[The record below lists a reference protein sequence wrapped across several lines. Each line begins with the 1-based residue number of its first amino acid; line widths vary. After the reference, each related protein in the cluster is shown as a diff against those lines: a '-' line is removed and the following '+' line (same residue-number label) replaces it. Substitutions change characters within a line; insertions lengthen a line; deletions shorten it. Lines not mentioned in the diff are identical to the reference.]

1 MASPGTHIKFTAVI
15 MLALLA
21 VSIMAQSGNRPHAN
35 ASGGVQVGV
44 IARRDDNRSSPITSK
59 DVAIFDNGAEQ
70 SIRNFTPD
78 PSPARIVLLVDNSLS
93 IRADV
98 EKLEQAAREFAYEIF
113 EGDKLLI
120 VGYDEQAEIVSDWT
134 DDAKA
139 IEASLKLFRKKGQP
153 HLFDAIRA
161 VVEEALRPLPSQKRI
176 IIVISDGLDRGSKA
190 TFEQTLAELQ
200 AENIMVYAVQAVDR
214 TRGAIRRDVPK
225 PKVVID
231 KLAEGTGGQIFSI
244 DEPQLAAKAICD
256 ELRKN
261 RYTLLCSFKRAF
273 RHAAGI
279 AGRGKPGNHRE
290 SEVNAAAKLA
300 FLARVQIK
308 KPRHY
313 QQDQQFHEDEEPE
326 NERAIFEERVRISYV
341 GSNDQATEDP
351 YYLPFSIPPR
361 HYFSFNNPDSQCITF
376 NAYCLLS
383 LPGTFIPIGRLFAPA
398 ICAESIAASPWI
410 TTRPL
415 PCLKASA

>member
-1 MASPGTHIKFTAVI
+1 MCSRRSSKHGFIAVLAILLLTASILG
-15 MLALLA
+15 
-21 VSIMAQSGNRPHAN
+21 QSGNRPNAN
-35 ASGGVQVGV
+35 AANGVLVGV
-44 IARRDDNRSSPITSK
+44 VARRDDKKGVPITSK
-59 DVAIFDNGAEQ
+59 EVSVYDNGIEQ

-98 EKLEQAAREFAYEIF
+98 ERLEQSAREFAYEIY

-161 VVEEALRPLPSQKRI
+161 VVEEALRPLPAQKRI

-200 AENIMVYAVQAVDR
+200 SENIMVYAVQAVDR

-225 PKVVID
+225 PRVVID

-244 DEPQLAAKAICD
+244 EDPQVAAKAICD
-256 ELRKN
+256 ELRQN
-261 RYTLLCSFKRAF
+261 RYVL
-273 RHAAGI
+273 
-279 AGRGKPGNHRE
+279 
-290 SEVNAAAKLA
+290 
-300 FLARVQIK
+300 
-308 KPRHY
+308 
-313 QQDQQFHEDEEPE
+313 
-326 NERAIFEERVRISYV
+326 SYV
-341 GSNDQATEDP
+341 PSSAPFGQARS
-351 YYLPFSIPPR
+351 LLVLG
-361 HYFSFNNPDSQCITF
+361 NQGITVR
-376 NAYCLLS
+376 S
-383 LPGTFIPIGRLFAPA
+383 KSMQQPH
-398 ICAESIAASPWI
+398 
-410 TTRPL
+410 
-415 PCLKASA
+415 

>member
-1 MASPGTHIKFTAVI
+1 MRSPRTHITFTALLLI
-15 MLALLA
+15 ALIA

-44 IARRDDNRSSPITSK
+44 VARRDDNRTTPVTSK
-59 DVAIFDNGAEQ
+59 EVAVFDNGVEQ

-98 EKLEQAAREFAYEIF
+98 EKLEQAAREFAYEIY

-161 VVEEALRPLPSQKRI
+161 VLEEALRPLPSQKRI
-176 IIVISDGLDRGSKA
+176 IVVISDGLDRGSKA

-200 AENIMVYAVQAVDR
+200 SENIMVYAVQAVDR

-225 PKVVID
+225 PRVVID

-244 DEPQLAAKAICD
+244 DDPGVAAKTICD

-261 RYTLLCSFKRAF
+261 RYTL
-273 RHAAGI
+273 
-279 AGRGKPGNHRE
+279 
-290 SEVNAAAKLA
+290 
-300 FLARVQIK
+300 
-308 KPRHY
+308 
-313 QQDQQFHEDEEPE
+313 
-326 NERAIFEERVRISYV
+326 SYV
-341 GSNDQATEDP
+341 PSNA
-351 YYLPFSIPPR
+351 PFGMPR
-361 HYFSFNNPDSQCITF
+361 ALLVVGNQGITVRAKSMQQP
-376 NAYCLLS
+376 N
-383 LPGTFIPIGRLFAPA
+383 
-398 ICAESIAASPWI
+398 
-410 TTRPL
+410 
-415 PCLKASA
+415 